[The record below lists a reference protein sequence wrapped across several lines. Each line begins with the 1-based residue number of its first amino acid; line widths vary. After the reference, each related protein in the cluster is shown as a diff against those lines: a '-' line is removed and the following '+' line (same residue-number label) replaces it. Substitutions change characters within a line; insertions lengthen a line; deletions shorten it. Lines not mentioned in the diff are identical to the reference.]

1 MENIVDLETKTIEL
15 LNSIQA
21 IKYSKKI
28 IHHDLKF
35 SDIENLNHVLIALVK
50 TTLNQTEDEK
60 KNRVIIDDA
69 IKSLWKI
76 REYLLLEDDVDPR
89 IQRLK
94 EIE

>member
-60 KNRVIIDDA
+60 KIG
-69 IKSLWKI
+69 
-76 REYLLLEDDVDPR
+76 LLLMMLLNHYGKFVN
-89 IQRLK
+89 IYFLK
-94 EIE
+94 MMLIRVFND